1 MPHLLKEYA
10 KSLGVK
16 SSKPIIKDHFFP
28 ITFDKYITISN
39 DDNTQSKDYGY
50 YSIVFNLLRGIL
62 NERGIKIIQLGGN
75 SKIDGV
81 DMAIKVSFKQQSFI
95 ISKSILHLGSDGVL
109 NHTSSAKNIP
119 TISIFGN
126 TLPEINKPLF
136 SSSAKTINLCPEWD
150 KKPCYDAVDPKKQI
164 NKVKPEVVAQSI
176 LDLLNIKT
184 KIDFNTLYV
193 GNSFN
198 QAILEIVP
206 TKMMNLRVAQN
217 QKILLRADYGVD
229 ENVLIEYCQKNKVS
243 ICSNKIIQ
251 PHGLQKIGQ
260 NIEDFFIFMDSSWDT
275 IPDKYFR
282 IVKGFKINL
291 VILCEDKKD
300 VPILRNKY
308 FDMTVN
314 QAFPNREKRCD
325 VSEKSK
331 FISHKRIV
339 CDDKE
344 YLSYAHFKKG
354 LDRSNVVLDT
364 PEYWRESDH
373 FYIYDTDKNSQEKSL

>member
-251 PHGLQKIGQ
+251 PHGLQ
-260 NIEDFFIFMDSSWDT
+260 
-275 IPDKYFR
+275 
-282 IVKGFKINL
+282 
-291 VILCEDKKD
+291 
-300 VPILRNKY
+300 
-308 FDMTVN
+308 
-314 QAFPNREKRCD
+314 
-325 VSEKSK
+325 
-331 FISHKRIV
+331 
-339 CDDKE
+339 
-344 YLSYAHFKKG
+344 
-354 LDRSNVVLDT
+354 
-364 PEYWRESDH
+364 
-373 FYIYDTDKNSQEKSL
+373 